1 MRTLSCVSCQI
12 ERADRLVA
20 MTKDELRKFLH
31 GLEHKDDPL
40 LRWER
45 GMPQPKPPPRERK
58 LDTKPREPDWSA
70 RNRWA
75 DERIQVALIE
85 QQKFLLTIV
94 AEAMGEYVAKECKA
108 VKRELGDEVRQLR
121 IEAVEAQTTISELRA
136 ILAAERGAIEMR
148 SPLRARVN

>member
-1 MRTLSCVSCQI
+1 
-12 ERADRLVA
+12 
-20 MTKDELRKFLH
+20 MTPCCAGHAVCRN
-31 GLEHKDDPL
+31 
-40 LRWER
+40 RNR
-45 GMPQPKPPPRERK
+45 RRESV

-70 RNRWA
+70 WNRWA
-75 DERIQVALIE
+75 DARIQAALIE
-85 QQKFLLTIV
+85 QQEFLLTIV

-136 ILAAERGAIEMR
+136 ILAAERDAIEMR

>member
-1 MRTLSCVSCQI
+1 
-12 ERADRLVA
+12 
-20 MTKDELRKFLH
+20 
-31 GLEHKDDPL
+31 
-40 LRWER
+40 
-45 GMPQPKPPPRERK
+45 MPQPEPPPRERK
-58 LDTKPREPDWSA
+58 LDTTRRELDWSA
-70 RNRWA
+70 WNRWA
-75 DERIQVALIE
+75 DARIQAALIE
-85 QQKFLLTIV
+85 QQEFLLTIV